1 MLHLEITEVVSAH
14 CNIVNN
20 DFEQDSRVLHTFIP
34 NKSFGQLIDISKT
47 LMFLKTIS
55 SEF

>member
-1 MLHLEITEVVSAH
+1 MLHLEIIEVVSAH

-20 DFEQDSRVLHTFIP
+20 DFEQDSRVLHTFFP

>member
-14 CNIVNN
+14 CNISNN
-20 DFEQDSRVLHTFIP
+20 DYEQDSRVLHTFIP
-34 NKSFGQLIDISKT
+34 NKSFGQLVDISKT
-47 LMFLKTIS
+47 FIFLKTIS

>member
-1 MLHLEITEVVSAH
+1 MLHLEITEGVSAH

>member
-20 DFEQDSRVLHTFIP
+20 DFEQDSRVLHTFFP